1 MNLSGRYFIYNNVG
15 SKQFGLR
22 ILNLDTDRLT
32 TLAAPLSYSSTY
44 NRGKK
49 RFNITGSTYEEPLE
63 FDIEFIAERPL
74 SLPASQKVKSWLF
87 NKKQPARLYSEMK
100 KDVTR
105 TLANG
110 VWKRDYL
117 NCVFYNPTE
126 IRFAD
131 GVHGYKATC
140 LIDSVMALQEEV
152 EYTWTR
158 ADLVNQPTTIVIN
171 VETDVD
177 DYVFPYME
185 ILMSEG
191 NASDVVITNET
202 DSDRVFELKSVDGQQ
217 TVSVDNAL
225 GTVYSDAEVSLYDN
239 LTDKRFLRLLPGKN
253 TLTVEG
259 NIDTLMI
266 RLENARYVV

>member
-22 ILNLDTDRLT
+22 ILNLDTDRLA
-32 TLAAPLSYSSTY
+32 TLAAPLSYASTY

-49 RFNITGSTYEEPLE
+49 RFTITGSTYGEPME

-74 SLPASQKVKSWLF
+74 SLPASQKVKAWLF
-87 NKKQPARLYSEMK
+87 NKKEPARLYSETK
-100 KDVTR
+100 KDATR
-105 TLANG
+105 TLTNG

-152 EYTWTR
+152 EYTWTS
-158 ADLVNQPTTIVIN
+158 ADFANENPITID
-171 VETDVD
+171 VETDID
-177 DYVFPYME
+177 DYVFPVMQ
-185 ILMSEG
+185 IQMASG
-191 NASDVVITNET
+191 DTSDVKIINQ
-202 DSDRVFELKSVDGQQ
+202 SDGNREFELKSVAAEQ
-217 TVSVDNAL
+217 TVNVDNAL
-225 GTVYSDAEVSLYDN
+225 GTVYSEASVSLYDK

-253 TLTVEG
+253 TLIVRGTVQS
-259 NIDTLMI
+259 LMI
-266 RLENARYVV
+266 RLENARYMV